1 MNDINITTIR
11 FGKPGCDWKIT
22 LKDPRKG
29 ENEGEL
35 VADNFVLAREN
46 GKHFHSTLVEGEAP
60 DGKGG
65 TFRFWKPMSFEHD
78 SGRNKVGD
86 VVLIFRKSSEHGRW
100 MVEVEQEDA
109 YIDETTIQKIWRT
122 IRSSLDNVIQAIK
135 RTVVEVGRGY
145 ANPARLGGNM
155 IAQHYVHAPWSPQK
169 ADSMMDVF
177 NYLQTPDS
185 LGQAVF
191 LKALQHMPKEMA
203 DEIYS
208 QMRMPHYNGLVEES
222 IK

>member
-1 MNDINITTIR
+1 MDTIVR
-11 FGKPGCDWKIT
+11 FGKPGCDWQIK
-22 LKDPRKG
+22 LVNPKQG
-29 ENEGEL
+29 ETGEL
-35 VADNFVLAREN
+35 IADNFILARVS
-46 GKHFHSTLVEGEAP
+46 GKHFHTTLVEDEALNAE
-60 DGKGG
+60 GK

-78 SGRNKVGD
+78 QGRNKVGD
-86 VVLIFRKSSEHGRW
+86 VVLIFRKAPYGRW
-100 MVEVEQEDA
+100 LVEVEKENA
-109 YIDETTIQKIWRT
+109 FLDETTVQKVWRA

-177 NYLQTPDS
+177 NYVQSPDS

-191 LKALQHMPKEMA
+191 LKALQHMPAEMA
-203 DEIYS
+203 DQIYH
-208 QMRMPHYNGLVEES
+208 QMREPHYNGLVE
-222 IK
+222 